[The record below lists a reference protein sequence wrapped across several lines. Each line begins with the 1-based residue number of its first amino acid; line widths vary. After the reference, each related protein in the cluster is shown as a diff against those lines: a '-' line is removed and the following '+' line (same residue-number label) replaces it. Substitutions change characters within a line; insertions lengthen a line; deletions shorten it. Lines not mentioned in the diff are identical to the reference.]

1 MSHERVQYIR
11 ERYSVFDLTT
21 RNNKYINIAL
31 YSLLMFYL
39 GDIGEGRRAVLAG
52 EVVTHSRRRVRV
64 SKEEEDDKFKT
75 VVVLHLSYFTL
86 AKLNILD
93 KLLGSCR

>member
-21 RNNKYINIAL
+21 RNNKDITIAL
-31 YSLLMFYL
+31 YSLLMFHL

-52 EVVTHSRRRVRV
+52 QVVTHSRRRVRV
-64 SKEEEDDKFKT
+64 SKEEDDKFKT
-75 VVVLHLSYFTL
+75 VVVLHFSYFTL